1 MDIFSAFATDEK
13 VEDEGAVVFLT
24 DGKDPEKDPWIR
36 VARLNN
42 TGYAKAM
49 QEKFDALNSDKK
61 RLRLSDAEVE
71 IRSKNAMI
79 EIMAEHLLKD
89 FGNVSFQREP
99 QAYSKES
106 SLRLMRVK
114 DFRELVVRHASD
126 IELYRVKASEDAEG
140 N

>member
-1 MDIFSAFATDEK
+1 MDIFAAYATDEK
-13 VEDEGAVVFLT
+13 REDDGVVIFLT
-24 DGKDPEKDPWIR
+24 EGTDPAKDPWVK
-36 VARLNN
+36 VARVNN
-42 TGYAKAM
+42 TGYAKAT
-49 QEKFDALNSDKK
+49 QERFNQLSSDKK

-89 FGNVSFQREP
+89 FGNLEFQGEP
-99 QAYSKES
+99 QVYSKES

-114 DFRELVVRHASD
+114 DFREQIVGYASD
-126 IELYRVKASEDAEG
+126 VERFRVEVAEAAEG